1 MASRIRKEGI
11 KLSLFAT
18 EMFLYVEISK
28 ESLKTL
34 LELKNEFS
42 KVAGYNIHIQKLLVF
57 CIVAMNKPNM
67 KNFLIFH
74 LQKHLKEY
82 NT

>member
-1 MASRIRKEGI
+1 MASRIRKEEI

-34 LELKNEFS
+34 LELKNEFR
-42 KVAGYNIHIQKLLVF
+42 KVAGYKIHIQTLFVF
-57 CIVAMNKPNM
+57 CTVAMNKPNM
-67 KNFLIFH
+67 KKF
-74 LQKHLKEY
+74 
-82 NT
+82 